1 MTTTEHIQAFITAA
15 LRAETSHTAAHRTA
29 LADLTASLD
38 VPTYLRRKQGARI
51 TRLRRLVEWH
61 GSESDRYVI
70 AAQRWVS
77 AVVGCA

>member
-1 MTTTEHIQAFITAA
+1 MTTTEHTQAFITAA
-15 LRAETSHTAAHRTA
+15 LRAETAHTAAHRTA

-38 VPTYLRRKQGARI
+38 VPAYLRRKQGARI
-51 TRLRRLVEWH
+51 TRLRRLVDWH
-61 GSESDRYVI
+61 GCASDRYVI